1 MLDRFERDGYCL
13 IPGLLSPGRIG
24 RLIDAFAHAGV
35 GRLERRGETFG
46 ARNILA
52 MQEVCELLREPAL
65 VSIVREIVG
74 DDARPVR
81 GLFFDKTEGANWP
94 VPWHQDLTVAL
105 AARRDVDG
113 WSAWSIKA
121 GVIHAQPPVHVME
134 RILTVRLHL
143 DNCAANNGPLRV
155 LPGTHRL
162 GRLSRERIVR
172 LQNDVSDVTCIGDAG
187 SALMMRPL
195 LLHASSPAKT
205 PRHRR
210 VLHLEFAPRGLLP
223 ETLAW
228 AA

>member
-13 IPGLLSPGRIG
+13 IPALLGPD
-24 RLIDAFAHAGV
+24 RLARLVDAFAQADV
-35 GRLERRGETFG
+35 ARLERRGETFR

-52 MQEVCELLREPAL
+52 MPEVGEVIREPLLRTVVDE
-65 VSIVREIVG
+65 VVG
-74 DDARPVR
+74 SNARAVR

-105 AARRDVDG
+105 AARHDVDG
-113 WSAWSIKA
+113 WSAWSVKA
-121 GVIHAQPPVHVME
+121 GTIHAQPPVHIME
-134 RILTVRLHL
+134 RVLTVRLHL
-143 DNCAANNGPLRV
+143 DDCDASNGPLRV
-155 LPGTHRL
+155 LAGTHRL
-162 GRLSRERIVR
+162 GRLPRARIVQ
-172 LQNDVSDVTCIGDAG
+172 LQNATEEVTCIANAG
-187 SALMMRPL
+187 SALLMRPL

-210 VLHLEFAPRGLLP
+210 VLHLEFAPRDLLP